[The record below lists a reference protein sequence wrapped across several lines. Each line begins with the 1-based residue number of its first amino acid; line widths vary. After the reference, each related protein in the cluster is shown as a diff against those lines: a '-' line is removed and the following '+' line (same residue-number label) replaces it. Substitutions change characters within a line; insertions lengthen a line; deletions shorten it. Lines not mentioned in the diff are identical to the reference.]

1 MFINVFSLS
10 LPCYAFL
17 HRLHRTGFMM
27 YGDLSNQ
34 WTTFELVEP
43 NWTHGKHPDSANRR
57 LVNLAYSP
65 NEQHSQC
72 KDLPSA
78 APFTSKML
86 GNSSTDSYNCQPRA
100 KLIDDYGEFIII
112 ILTYGFTFFAGFIG
126 EYSLSRRMARF
137 NLLSSLLICF
147 RFWRW

>member
-1 MFINVFSLS
+1 MCSLFLFHVMRFSIGFS
-10 LPCYAFL
+10 SSHWL
-17 HRLHRTGFMM
+17 HDVRRPFEPMDYIRTRGT
-27 YGDLSNQ
+27 Q
-34 WTTFELVEP
+34 P
-43 NWTHGKHPDSANRR
+43 HGKHPNSANRR
-57 LVNLAYSP
+57 LVNLTYSP

-72 KDLPSA
+72 KDLPPA

-147 RFWRW
+147 RFWR